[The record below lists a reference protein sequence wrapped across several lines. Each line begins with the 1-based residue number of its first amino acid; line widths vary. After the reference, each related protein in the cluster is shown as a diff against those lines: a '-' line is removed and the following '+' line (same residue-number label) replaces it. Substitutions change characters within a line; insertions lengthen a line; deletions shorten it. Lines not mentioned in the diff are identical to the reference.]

1 MIRLVL
7 PTEDYEE
14 QVLDYKASFE
24 RDGDSL
30 DGTAGL
36 LNFRTFKEWYEALL
50 DNSCEATVREGLV
63 PATTFLA
70 VDENDRLVGMLDLRH
85 RLNDALEKCGG
96 HIGYSVRKDE
106 RRKGYATQMLSLAL
120 EECRKMHIM
129 RVLITC
135 NKLNIAS
142 ARTIMNNGGVLEDE
156 IRTAERITQRDWIT
170 LS

>member
-50 DNSCEATVREGLV
+50 DNSC
-63 PATTFLA
+63 
-70 VDENDRLVGMLDLRH
+70 
-85 RLNDALEKCGG
+85 
-96 HIGYSVRKDE
+96 
-106 RRKGYATQMLSLAL
+106 
-120 EECRKMHIM
+120 
-129 RVLITC
+129 
-135 NKLNIAS
+135 
-142 ARTIMNNGGVLEDE
+142 
-156 IRTAERITQRDWIT
+156 
-170 LS
+170 

>member
-30 DGTAGL
+30 DGIAGL

-70 VDENDRLVGMLDLRH
+70 VDENDRLVGMVDLRH
-85 RLNDALEKCGG
+85 RLNDAMEQCGG

-106 RRKGYATQMLSLAL
+106 R
-120 EECRKMHIM
+120 
-129 RVLITC
+129 
-135 NKLNIAS
+135 
-142 ARTIMNNGGVLEDE
+142 
-156 IRTAERITQRDWIT
+156 
-170 LS
+170 

>member
-30 DGTAGL
+30 DGTAG
-36 LNFRTFKEWYEALL
+36 FRTFKEWYEALL

-70 VDENDRLVGMLDLRH
+70 LDENDRLVGMVDLRH

-106 RRKGYATQMLSLAL
+106 RRKGYATQMLALAL

-156 IRTAERITQRDWIT
+156 IRTAERITQRYWIT

>member
-70 VDENDRLVGMLDLRH
+70 LDENDRLVGMVDLRH

-96 HIGYSVRKDE
+96 HIGCSVRKDE
-106 RRKGYATQMLSLAL
+106 RRKGYACLLYTSPQEYRGTVHS
-120 EECRKMHIM
+120 
-129 RVLITC
+129 RVLLPRFAEYPSSPTTPDHYLPVC
-135 NKLNIAS
+135 L
-142 ARTIMNNGGVLEDE
+142 
-156 IRTAERITQRDWIT
+156 IR
-170 LS
+170 